1 MKTILIAD
9 DEEDIRNI
17 VRMRLEERPE
27 YRILE
32 VAHGTTALEVA
43 FRERPDLLILDWNMP
58 GMSGLEVLQ
67 ELRRHPGT
75 ADIRVIVITGKDDV
89 TDHVHF
95 HKLGA
100 LAYVVKPFSP
110 RELLEKVQDALQ

>member
-1 MKTILIAD
+1 MKTILVAD

-17 VRMRLEERPE
+17 VRMRLEERPG

-32 VAHGTTALEVA
+32 VSHGMDALDVA
-43 FRERPDLLILDWNMP
+43 VRERPDLLILDWNMP
-58 GMSGLEVLQ
+58 GLSGLEVLQ
-67 ELRRHPGT
+67 ELRRRPAT
-75 ADIRVIVITGKDDV
+75 SDIRVIVITGKDNV
-89 TDHVHF
+89 TDQVQF